1 MFKGND
7 LGQTDIEIVIE
18 PIKRHRRSEIL
29 ASHTVGLGTVER

>member
-7 LGQTDIEIVIE
+7 LGQIVIVIE
-18 PIKRHRRSEIL
+18 PIKRHRLSEIL

>member
-7 LGQTDIEIVIE
+7 PGQTEIVIE
-18 PIKRHRRSEIL
+18 PIKRHRLSEIL